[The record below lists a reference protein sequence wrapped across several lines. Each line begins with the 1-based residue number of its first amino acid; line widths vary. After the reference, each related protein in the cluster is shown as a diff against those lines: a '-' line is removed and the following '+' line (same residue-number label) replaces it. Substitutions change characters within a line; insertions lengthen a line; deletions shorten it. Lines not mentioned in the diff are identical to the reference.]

1 MKYDS
6 LIMNYICCML
16 WYNGQYLL
24 NRIADMMDITSE
36 DIVNKNLYDYCHAE
50 DLQKLN
56 KAHTDRKSR
65 R

>member
-1 MKYDS
+1 MLDS
-6 LIMNYICCML
+6 IYC
-16 WYNGQYLL
+16 LL

-36 DIVNKNLYDYCHAE
+36 DFVNKNLYDYCHAE